1 MKQQLSESHS
11 HGSAADTDKSMP
23 DNPAFTFG
31 ASMQD
36 EEQLRLSTQ
45 QAAFLMQQ
53 LSTAQSQA
61 LAADTDKVNDWQ
73 SWHDAFKSAAY
84 LQDEEQLKLSMQQ
97 AALLK
102 QQLSEAQC
110 ESSAAEKQVQGE
122 QMQLQRLE
130 RRLATLQ
137 TQAEDQTSQTR

>member
-61 LAADTDKVNDWQ
+61 LAADTDKVND
-73 SWHDAFKSAAY
+73 
-84 LQDEEQLKLSMQQ
+84 
-97 AALLK
+97 
-102 QQLSEAQC
+102 
-110 ESSAAEKQVQGE
+110 
-122 QMQLQRLE
+122 
-130 RRLATLQ
+130 
-137 TQAEDQTSQTR
+137 

>member
-36 EEQLRLSTQ
+36 EEQLR
-45 QAAFLMQQ
+45 
-53 LSTAQSQA
+53 
-61 LAADTDKVNDWQ
+61 
-73 SWHDAFKSAAY
+73 
-84 LQDEEQLKLSMQQ
+84 LSMQQ

>member
-1 MKQQLSESHS
+1 
-11 HGSAADTDKSMP
+11 
-23 DNPAFTFG
+23 
-31 ASMQD
+31 
-36 EEQLRLSTQ
+36 
-45 QAAFLMQQ
+45 
-53 LSTAQSQA
+53 
-61 LAADTDKVNDWQ
+61 
-73 SWHDAFKSAAY
+73 
-84 LQDEEQLKLSMQQ
+84 MQQ

>member
-1 MKQQLSESHS
+1 
-11 HGSAADTDKSMP
+11 
-23 DNPAFTFG
+23 
-31 ASMQD
+31 MQD